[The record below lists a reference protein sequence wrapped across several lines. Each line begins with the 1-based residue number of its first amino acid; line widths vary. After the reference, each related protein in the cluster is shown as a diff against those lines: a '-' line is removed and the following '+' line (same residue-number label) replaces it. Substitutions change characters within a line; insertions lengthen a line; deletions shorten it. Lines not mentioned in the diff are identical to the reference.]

1 MSEWGR
7 AEVEHSTR
15 NSGHFGDES
24 QSLALVLTLLFILV
38 RYARW
43 QHCGCSMECVYGKH
57 QLPNDQ
63 CHSFSFFIVYCV
75 VMVMMPARIYTM
87 QSLISSTA
95 CCVLAVCFYLA
106 LQTATSSLMYVMDVN
121 RCRLWLLSP
130 TIWQCNTLN
139 GNRSP
144 SILVTCPN
152 HVSRFVIF
160 WTSDSSCCNILHI
173 GSFLILYLLV
183 THYHDH

>member
-1 MSEWGR
+1 MDELAHNDLFSYDSSPRQYNRVVSEWGR

-63 CHSFSFFIVYCV
+63 
-75 VMVMMPARIYTM
+75 
-87 QSLISSTA
+87 
-95 CCVLAVCFYLA
+95 
-106 LQTATSSLMYVMDVN
+106 
-121 RCRLWLLSP
+121 
-130 TIWQCNTLN
+130 
-139 GNRSP
+139 
-144 SILVTCPN
+144 
-152 HVSRFVIF
+152 
-160 WTSDSSCCNILHI
+160 
-173 GSFLILYLLV
+173 
-183 THYHDH
+183 